1 MLPSS
6 ALILDM
12 GNVLVFFD
20 HHRACRRLAALGQP
34 GTTEDDVFDLLFHQ
48 PLERH
53 YDCGE
58 ITTPTFLATLR
69 EAFGITGPD
78 EAIANAW
85 ADIFEPNEAL
95 AAELPDLRLRF
106 DRLVLASNT
115 NELHI
120 GRVRALIPDTL
131 ALFDEQVLSFEVGCR
146 KPAEDFFR
154 RAIDAA
160 GGRPSDCV
168 YADDREDF
176 VAAARELGMN
186 ALVYRRG
193 ATAWPQGIMPT
204 SPRQ

>member
-1 MLPSS
+1 MPPSS

-58 ITTPTFLATLR
+58 ITTTTLLAALR
-69 EAFGITGPD
+69 EAFGITAAD
-78 EAIANAW
+78 ESIANAW

-95 AAELPDLRLRF
+95 VAELPGLRLRF

-131 ALFDEQVLSFEVGCR
+131 ALFDEHVLSFEVGCR
-146 KPAEDFFR
+146 KPAEEFFR
-154 RAIDAA
+154 RAIAAA
-160 GGRPSDCV
+160 GGRASECV
-168 YADDREDF
+168 YIDDREDF
-176 VAAARELGMN
+176 VAAAQALGMN
-186 ALVYRRG
+186 AVVYGRG
-193 ATAWPQGIMPT
+193 ATSWPQGIMPT
-204 SPRQ
+204 SQRL